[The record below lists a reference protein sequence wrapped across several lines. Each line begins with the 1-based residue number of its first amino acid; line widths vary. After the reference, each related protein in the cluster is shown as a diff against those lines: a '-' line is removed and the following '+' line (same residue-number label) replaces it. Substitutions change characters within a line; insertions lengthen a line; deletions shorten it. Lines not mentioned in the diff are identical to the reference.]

1 MSHEPPATTHTK
13 LPRRSWSSLS
23 PDGREICL
31 LPVTAAITGGDA
43 VATTPKDLADLL
55 DVSAQASCR
64 LTSEVDRLLGSR
76 AAVSCTMVERLLR
89 LADDLRPGAAARAE
103 LSVLADLDTDVLL
116 AGMSEWLLRRR
127 SPGTTATSAW
137 SLKRHGGLIA

>member
-1 MSHEPPATTHTK
+1 M
-13 LPRRSWSSLS
+13 
-23 PDGREICL
+23 
-31 LPVTAAITGGDA
+31 V
-43 VATTPKDLADLL
+43 V
-55 DVSAQASCR
+55 AQANSR
-64 LTSEVDRLLGSR
+64 LTSEVDRLQGSR
-76 AAVSCTMVERLLR
+76 AAVRGTTVERLLR

-137 SLKRHGGLIA
+137 SLKRAAG

>member
-1 MSHEPPATTHTK
+1 M
-13 LPRRSWSSLS
+13 
-23 PDGREICL
+23 
-31 LPVTAAITGGDA
+31 
-43 VATTPKDLADLL
+43 ATTPKDVADLL
-55 DVSAQASCR
+55 DVIAQANSR
-64 LTSEVDRLLGSR
+64 LTSEVDRLLGTR
-76 AAVSCTMVERLLR
+76 AAVRGTTVERLLR

-137 SLKRHGGLIA
+137 SLKRHGGLVA

>member
-1 MSHEPPATTHTK
+1 
-13 LPRRSWSSLS
+13 
-23 PDGREICL
+23 
-31 LPVTAAITGGDA
+31 
-43 VATTPKDLADLL
+43 VATNPKDVADLL
-55 DVSAQASCR
+55 DVIAQANSR
-64 LTSEVDRLLGSR
+64 LTCEVDRLLGTR

-89 LADDLRPGAAARAE
+89 LAGDLRLGADARAE
-103 LSVLADLDTDVLL
+103 LSVLADLDTDVVL